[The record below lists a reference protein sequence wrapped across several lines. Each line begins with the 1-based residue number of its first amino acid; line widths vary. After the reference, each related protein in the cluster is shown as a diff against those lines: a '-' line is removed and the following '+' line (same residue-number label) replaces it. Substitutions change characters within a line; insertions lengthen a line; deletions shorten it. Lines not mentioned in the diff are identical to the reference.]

1 MSADTMP
8 GDDEY
13 RWNAEEEDGE
23 DEDNVDDTLPLW
35 LASAIL
41 CRRGELETPVPSSR
55 MSPWVASAAT
65 VRRMF
70 GESSF
75 SESIW
80 TAVANAEPFLSK
92 SPWIISV
99 HSDDFL
105 STITCLPAIVG

>member
-41 CRRGELETPVPSSR
+41 CRRGELKTPVPSSR
-55 MSPWVASAAT
+55 MSPCVANAAT
-65 VRRMF
+65 VRRML
-70 GESSF
+70 GE
-75 SESIW
+75 
-80 TAVANAEPFLSK
+80 A
-92 SPWIISV
+92 
-99 HSDDFL
+99 
-105 STITCLPAIVG
+105 